1 MSEGKS
7 RSHSAP
13 GGGESVWVVGDLI
26 TLKLTSEDTG
36 GAFSL
41 FEGTIPPG
49 GGPPHVQHREDES
62 FYVLEGEF
70 EILVG
75 EDTIPAGAG
84 SCVHVPSGT
93 LHMFKNVGTSSS
105 RILGVLTP
113 GRFEKFFLEAGELV
127 TEGASAPEGEPD
139 VGRLVEIGQK
149 YGLKTPPPEQ

>member
-7 RSHSAP
+7 RSHTAS
-13 GGGESVWVVGDLI
+13 GEGEAVWVVGDLI

-41 FEGTIPPG
+41 FEGLVPPG
-49 GGPPHVQHREDES
+49 GGPPPHIHQREDES

-75 EDTIPAGAG
+75 ENTIPTGAG

-93 LHMFKNVGTSSS
+93 LHTFKNVGISPG
-105 RILGVLTP
+105 RLFGIATP
-113 GRFEKFFLEAGELV
+113 GGMEQFFL
-127 TEGASAPEGEPD
+127 
-139 VGRLVEIGQK
+139 
-149 YGLKTPPPEQ
+149 